1 MKRNFLALALA
12 LAIASPLAA
21 QTPAPASAATPPA
34 NAAQLDAKRAEM
46 RQLEAE
52 MAKLGARMGEL
63 AREMGEGQR
72 LAMLSRI
79 GGERPGMGVVLS
91 TEIEGGVR
99 LGAVTPGSPA
109 DKAGLKSG
117 DVIRS
122 LDGKNLSTDSSD
134 AAGEIMAALRGK
146 QSGQKV
152 RVGYLRDGRSGT
164 ADVTLAPIGRT
175 ATFNWVGDELPPM
188 EGRLDGLRGRLGRLD
203 MDRDIQI
210 ITEHSGP
217 EGVRIIANDGEGRRM
232 SRAFRFRGLSLSSI
246 DADLGRYFGTE
257 KGALLIASSES
268 LPGLKSGD
276 VIVAVDGKEVDGP
289 RDVMGVLGRKEAG
302 EKIALRVL
310 RNRSIQNV
318 EITIPE
324 GRVLDFLPPAP
335 PAPPAPPPPPGA
347 PRGAAPPAPP
357 APPAAPPP
365 PPSGGA
371 SLNA

>member
-21 QTPAPASAATPPA
+21 QTSAPAPAATPA
-34 NAAQLDAKRAEM
+34 TNAAQLEAKRAEM

-52 MAKLGARMGEL
+52 MAKLGTRMGEL
-63 AREMGEGQR
+63 AREMGDGQR
-72 LAMLSRI
+72 RVILSRVGEPRI
-79 GGERPGMGVVLS
+79 GLGVVLG
-91 TEIEGGVR
+91 EAVDGGAR
-99 LGAVTPGSPA
+99 IAAVTPGGPA
-109 DKAGLKSG
+109 DKAGLKAG
-117 DVIRS
+117 DIIRS
-122 LDGKNLSTDSSD
+122 THGKTVTEPDELV
-134 AAGEIMAALRGK
+134 AALRGIQK
-146 QSGQKV
+146 GQAV
-152 RVGYLRDGRSGT
+152 NVGYLRDGRS
-164 ADVTLAPIGRT
+164 AAAAVVA
-175 ATFNWVGDELPPM
+175 DELPGRGTVQWNDLQQM

-217 EGVRIIANDGEGRRM
+217 EGVRIISNDGEGRRM

-276 VIVAVDGKEVDGP
+276 VIVAVDGKEVNGP

-310 RNRSIQNV
+310 RNRSTQNV

-335 PAPPAPPPPPGA
+335 PAPPAPPPPPSA